1 MANTDNNIVDN
12 AVAEAG
18 AYDVIRKRLDEQG
31 TTLKAQAQ
39 ALNEARLAEFGGV
52 QMEAIGRTRVRT
64 ENNCVARDIVQVGD
78 SLIFGYNV
86 FIGLKKETKIED
98 VFALLQLTE
107 NDDGFELTPADIA
120 NSFLSD
126 TRFKGDFEELYRY
139 YKEARLVK
147 LTTKDG
153 KLLAGFQ
160 VGERANDLR
169 VFRWSLSPDGKEV
182 NYIDNRGE
190 RDIQLPNQYDFEWIE
205 CTRDD
210 FVHGKHPHVNVADK
224 VFVETIGGDLTI
236 KVEDNTE
243 DGLGIYSE
251 PVDEPNQSLDDA
263 EVSYAIVGALVL
275 LALKP
280 YKENTTRYLVFNT
293 LTEDVHRIDAIGQ
306 SCVQLPEDHG
316 IIFPGGVYLQTG
328 ETKLF
333 PDEVDGLQF
342 KRTIRSPNGEDVL
355 YVFYEPVEGRFALF
369 SYNLITRGLQ
379 NPIYSNGY
387 ALRDDGKLVVFS
399 AEHEPTRVHPMQ
411 VWQTSY
417 ISAEYASQQP
427 ESTTELG
434 KIGNSE
440 LVRGVSDL
448 YSIHSLI
455 ANKEVSM
462 RHYDELNGAAK
473 RVFDTHYWLEN
484 DSNEAIASTLRDV
497 SATAEL
503 VIDEFEKVQ
512 SIQQQSLQALA
523 ETKKDQRTLLS
534 KIATTTWETAEQ
546 FVATIAE
553 LRKQRGHIATIKTY
567 RYIDVPEL
575 ERLEQELVEHEEKLG
590 EETVN
595 FLGDESSLESYHE
608 RTNDYETSIETA
620 QTNAQ
625 IKPVLDGIVETTAQ
639 LDLLSELITTLK
651 IDDTTVRTR
660 IVDTIS
666 EVYAKLNQT
675 KARGTQKQKG
685 LGSEEA
691 IAQFSAQFKLF
702 SQSIT
707 NALGVANTPEKC
719 DEQLAKLLVQL
730 EDLES
735 QFSEFDQFLADI
747 MEKREEIY
755 ESFEAHKQSLIEA
768 QQRRAQTLADSAD
781 RILKSIEK
789 RSLKLTDS
797 DELNTYF
804 ASDALVMKTNEL
816 AEQLRELNAEVAA
829 DDIES
834 RFKALKEQAIRSLRD
849 KTDIYEDGGKV
860 IKLGPKHK
868 FSVNQQE
875 LDLTIIPR
883 NEQLYFH
890 LVGTDYYELVS
901 NTTLA
906 ESQQYW
912 AMSLE
917 SETPDVYRAE
927 YLAYQVLEA
936 AKREEGEL
944 SMSALQQAAKEPD
957 TLVKLVRDFSTP
969 LYKQGYQKGIH
980 DYDATQ
986 ILLALLPAL
995 KDADLLIYD
1004 PSARGIAQL
1013 FYGNLASVSD
1023 DATTLKNEWQ
1033 QRAASAIQL
1042 RKLFA
1047 DDQALSLLAKE
1058 IAKLLSDFIK
1068 QFSLN
1073 IKAQTAQRAS
1083 LYLAEQLAN
1092 SESNFIQ
1099 SRYAADLCSQFERA
1113 IDNTSLQSFKSSLQ
1127 NLDGQAGQQYSLA
1140 SMWLAA
1146 VVQRKGLSELER
1158 YVPEAAANLIGGLT
1172 LSKNSAK
1179 LEQTAQELLGEHS
1192 RLQSQTLSF
1201 SVDEY
1206 LQRMHQHHTVTIPAY
1221 HHYLELRSQVMK
1233 KERAK
1238 LKLNSFKAR
1247 PLSSFVRNRLVNESY
1262 LPIIGDNLAKQM
1274 GTVGDSKRTDLMGL
1288 LMMISPP
1295 GYGKTTLMEYVA
1307 NRLGLIFMKINC
1319 PALGHDVT
1327 SLDPEQ
1333 APNST
1338 ARQELE
1344 KINLSFEM
1352 GNNVML
1358 YLDDIQHTHPEFLQ
1372 KYISLCDG
1380 TRRVEG
1386 VWRGET
1392 KTYDMRGKKFC
1403 VVMAGNPYTESGEV
1417 FKVPDMLA
1425 NRADI
1430 YNLGDILGGMEE
1442 QFALSYIENS
1452 LTSNAVLAPLAT
1464 RDMQDVYR
1472 LVKMAQGETVAT
1484 TELSHQYSG
1493 AEINEIIAVLEKMF
1507 VIQRLI
1513 LKVNQQYIA
1522 SAAQDDRYRTEPP
1535 FKLQGSY
1542 RNMNKMGEKVSGVM
1556 NEAELIQLIDDH
1568 YLGESQ
1574 LLTSGTEEN
1583 LLKLG
1588 ELRGTL
1594 DETQQTR
1601 WAQIKEDFARANA
1614 LGGDEADSGTRI
1626 ANQMMG
1632 IAENL
1637 NQLNQSLG
1645 AAQDANQAENNKD
1658 HERATQQHLAQS
1670 QQASELVSSLHAI
1683 AQSFKQQQTPAPV
1696 VEVVNQ
1702 PSPQMVAT
1710 LDVMANAIENSIK
1723 PLILSMEKK
1732 MDIDLRTLEN
1742 ITEIG
1747 HKIDTVKTSIS
1758 KTSVAKGS
1766 STKTTKKNT
1775 REDKPKKAPKDDKNS
1790 SDSKRF

>member
-1 MANTDNNIVDN
+1 MPQDETQIVDS

-31 TTLKAQAQ
+31 TRLKQLAQ
-39 ALNEARLAEFGGV
+39 ALNEQRLAEFGGV
-52 QMEAIGRTRVRT
+52 QMQAIGRTRVRT
-64 ENNCVARDIVQVGD
+64 ENNCIARDIVQVGN
-78 SLIFGYNV
+78 LLLFGYNV
-86 FIGLKKETKIED
+86 FIGLKKETKIDD
-98 VFALLQLTE
+98 VFAILSLEQSDEGFQLKPT
-107 NDDGFELTPADIA
+107 DLRTT
-120 NSFLSD
+120 FLAD
-126 TRFKGDFEELYRY
+126 TRFKGDFDELYRY

-147 LTTKDG
+147 LTSKDG

-169 VFRWSLSPDGKEV
+169 VFRWSISADGEDVK
-182 NYIDNRGE
+182 YIDNRGE
-190 RDIQLPNQYDFEWIE
+190 RDIQLPDQYDFEWAE
-205 CTRDD
+205 CNRDD

-236 KVEDNTE
+236 KIEDNTE

-263 EVSYAIVGALVL
+263 DVSYALVGDLVL
-275 LALKP
+275 LAITP
-280 YKENTTRYLVFNT
+280 YKEETTRYLIFNT
-293 LTEDVHRIDAIGQ
+293 LTEEVHRIDAIGH

-316 IIFPGGVYLQTG
+316 VIFPGGVYLQTG
-328 ETKLF
+328 ETKSF

-355 YVFYEPVEGRFALF
+355 YVFYEPIEGRFALF
-369 SYNLITRGLQ
+369 SYNLITKSLQ
-379 NPIYSNGY
+379 NPIYSSGY

-448 YSIHSLI
+448 YSIHTQI

-462 RHYDELNGAAK
+462 RHYEELNGATK
-473 RVFDTHYWLEN
+473 RVFDTHYWLDNPSN
-484 DSNEAIASTLRDV
+484 DDIAGTLREV

-512 SIQQQSLQALA
+512 SIQQQSTQALSEA
-523 ETKKDQRTLLS
+523 KSQQRKLLS
-534 KIATTTWETAEQ
+534 NIATTSWENAAQ
-546 FVATIAE
+546 FVASIAE
-553 LRKQRGHIATIKTY
+553 IRKQRGHIATIKSY
-567 RYIDVPEL
+567 RYINVEEL
-575 ERLEQELVEHEEKLG
+575 EELDAELVTKEAGLG
-590 EETVN
+590 EQTVA
-595 FLGDESSLESYHE
+595 FLADENALDSYTLQAKDVTEAIEQATTNAEIRPLLES
-608 RTNDYETSIETA
+608 
-620 QTNAQ
+620 
-625 IKPVLDGIVETTAQ
+625 IVETTSQ

-651 IDDTTVRTR
+651 IDDTTIRTR

-675 KARGTQKQKG
+675 KARGSQKQKG

-707 NALGVANTPEKC
+707 NALGVADTPEKC

-735 QFSEFDQFLADI
+735 QFSDYDQFLSDI
-747 MEKREEIY
+747 MDKREEIY
-755 ESFEAHKQSLIEA
+755 DSFEAHKQSLMEA
-768 QQRRAQTLADSAD
+768 RQRRAQTLTDSAE

-789 RSLKLTDS
+789 RSLKLGDS

-804 ASDALVMKTNEL
+804 ASDTLVLKTNEL
-816 AEQLRELNAEVAA
+816 IEQLRELDADVAA
-829 DDIES
+829 DDIHA
-834 RFKALKEQAIRSLRD
+834 RFKALREQSIRSLRD

-883 NEQLYFH
+883 NDQLFFH
-890 LVGTDYYELVS
+890 LIGTDYYEPVS
-901 NTTLA
+901 DDTLQG
-906 ESQQYW
+906 SQQYW
-912 AMSLE
+912 SMSLE
-917 SETPDVYRAE
+917 SETPELYRGE
-927 YLAYQVLEA
+927 YLAYLVITSAQQE
-936 AKREEGEL
+936 RDEL
-944 SMSALQQAAKEPD
+944 SIPLLTRASKDIEEL
-957 TLVKLVRDFSTP
+957 TKLVRDFSTP
-969 LYKQGYQKGIH
+969 YYKHGYQKGIH
-980 DYDATQ
+980 DSDA
-986 ILLALLPAL
+986 ALIIQAALPVMAS
-995 KDADLLIYD
+995 ADLLMFE
-1004 PSARGIAQL
+1004 PFARG
-1013 FYGNLASVSD
+1013 LASIFWANVSD
-1023 DATTLKNEWQ
+1023 AKVKASWQ
-1033 QRAASAIQL
+1033 QRATSAVAL
-1042 RKLFA
+1042 NKLFA
-1047 DDQALSLLAKE
+1047 DNKAEDLLANE
-1058 IAKLLSDFIK
+1058 IAEQLFNFIENYPIKADTQSIQRSANYLVLQLASNAK
-1068 QFSLN
+1068 QFSQSKYARDLMADFN
-1073 IKAQTAQRAS
+1073 RA
-1083 LYLAEQLAN
+1083 LDD
-1092 SESNFIQ
+1092 Q
-1099 SRYAADLCSQFERA
+1099 SRTQF
-1113 IDNTSLQSFKSSLQ
+1113 NSSLDALSEQ
-1127 NLDGQAGQQYSLA
+1127 PDQQWALA
-1140 SMWLAA
+1140 HAWLSA
-1146 VVQRKGLSELER
+1146 VVERKELAHLER
-1158 YVPEAAANLIGGLT
+1158 YIPEAAANLIGGIEL
-1172 LSKNSAK
+1172 KANDAK
-1179 LEQTAQELLGEHS
+1179 LELSVGGLLGEHIKIA
-1192 RLQSQTLSF
+1192 QQTLSF
-1201 SVDEY
+1201 SLDEY
-1206 LQRMHQHHTVTIPAY
+1206 WQRMQRHETKTLPEY
-1221 HHYLELRSQVMK
+1221 HHYLDLRSNTMK
-1233 KERAK
+1233 QERSQ
-1238 LKLNSFKAR
+1238 LKLESFKAK

-1262 LPIIGDNLAKQM
+1262 LPLIGDNLAKQM
-1274 GTVGDSKRTDLMGL
+1274 GTVGDNKRTDLMGL

-1380 TRRVEG
+1380 TRRIEG

-1442 QFALSYIENS
+1442 IFALSYVENS
-1452 LTSNAVLAPLAT
+1452 LTSNQVLAPLAT
-1464 RDMQDVYR
+1464 RDMQDVYH
-1472 LVKMAQGETVAT
+1472 LVAMAQGENVAT
-1484 TELSHQYSG
+1484 TELSHQYSA
-1493 AEINEIIAVLEKMF
+1493 AELNEITSVLQKMF
-1507 VIQRLI
+1507 VIQELI

-1522 SAAQDDRYRTEPP
+1522 SAAQADRYRTEPP

-1542 RNMNKMGEKVSGVM
+1542 RNMNKMAEKVSSVM
-1556 NEAELIQLIDDH
+1556 NQDELMQLIEDH
-1568 YLGESQ
+1568 YQGESQ
-1574 LLTSGTEEN
+1574 LLTNGTEEN
-1583 LLKLG
+1583 LLKLA
-1588 ELRGTL
+1588 ELRGNMS
-1594 DETQQTR
+1594 EEQQTR
-1601 WAQIKEDFARANA
+1601 WTQIKDDFARTKAM
-1614 LGGDEADSGTRI
+1614 GGEDADGSVKI
-1626 ANQMMG
+1626 ANQM
-1632 IAENL
+1632 IDLVEQIKSIKSSVEDSA
-1637 NQLNQSLG
+1637 G
-1645 AAQDANQAENNKD
+1645 AAQQRLENQNQFDTKLAESRREYQSENTK
-1658 HERATQQHLAQS
+1658 ALLAALQKIS
-1670 QQASELVSSLHAI
+1670 DSVGQPSDT
-1683 AQSFKQQQTPAPV
+1683 F
-1696 VEVVNQ
+1696 VEIVNQ
-1702 PSPQMVAT
+1702 PSAKIGDT
-1710 LDVMANAIENSIK
+1710 LEVLANSMENSIK

-1742 ITEIG
+1742 IQDLGNRIDAI
-1747 HKIDTVKTSIS
+1747 KIAATKTSR
-1758 KTSVAKGS
+1758 
-1766 STKTTKKNT
+1766 TTKKST
-1775 REDKPKKAPKDDKNS
+1775 SKKRSKKIDAEKGS
-1790 SDSKRF
+1790 ADSKRF